1 MKKLKRR
8 EKRILTLGG
17 ILGGMILLV
26 FYGILP
32 LYEAQAS
39 VKEDVRNKQRL
50 LRRALQSVQE
60 QENYHAQ
67 LESMDA
73 VLGQYREQLLDTR
86 NAANQLMEI
95 FDTLAAQN
103 NVRVTRKNPTE
114 HRNVGDRYAKISLNA
129 NIEGDMTDVA
139 NFLYALSSYQKYL
152 VVDEFQV
159 TAFRMQNQIRI
170 QPRIN
175 VSGFIRLS

>member
-8 EKRILTLGG
+8 DKRVLTVGG
-17 ILGGMILLV
+17 ILGGVILLL

-39 VKEDVRNKQRL
+39 VTEDVKNKQRL

-60 QENYHAQ
+60 QENYQVQ
-67 LESMDA
+67 LEHLDA
-73 VLGQYREQLLDTR
+73 VMAQYREQLLDTR

-103 NVRVTRKNPTE
+103 NVRVTRKNPAE
-114 HRNVGDRYAKISLNA
+114 HRNMGDRYAKITLNA

-139 NFLYALSSYQKYL
+139 NFLYAISSYPKYL

-170 QPRIN
+170 QPRVN

>member
-1 MKKLKRR
+1 MKKLK
-8 EKRILTLGG
+8 KRDKRVLTVGG
-17 ILGGMILLV
+17 FIGGVILLL

-39 VKEDVRNKQRL
+39 IKDDVGNKQRL
-50 LRRALQSVQE
+50 LQRALQSVQQ
-60 QENYHAQ
+60 QENYQAQ
-67 LESMDA
+67 LEYMDA
-73 VLGQYREQLLDTR
+73 VLAQYREQLLDTR

-114 HRNVGDRYAKISLNA
+114 HRNMGDRYAKISINA
-129 NIEGDMTDVA
+129 NIEGDMSDVA
-139 NFLYALSSYQKYL
+139 NFLYSLSAYPKYL